1 MYTLLIKWQ
10 KVSVSDKYDELQEY
24 MADLIGIYRVE
35 DMKITF

>member
-1 MYTLLIKWQ
+1 MYKLLVQNQ
-10 KVSVSDKYDELQEY
+10 KVAVSDKYDELQEY